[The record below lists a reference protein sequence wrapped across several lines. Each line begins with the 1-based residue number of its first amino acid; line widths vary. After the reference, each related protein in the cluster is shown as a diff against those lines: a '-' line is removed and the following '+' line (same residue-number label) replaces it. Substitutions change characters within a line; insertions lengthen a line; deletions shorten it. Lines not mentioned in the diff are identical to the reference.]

1 MINVGLFGNLF
12 DFNGDGKLDAIEQ
25 AAEFGAFM
33 QMIDSAKKDELI
45 AAGLDPAE
53 LESMDD
59 FERREAIKNAG
70 LNPDDY
76 DF

>member
-1 MINVGLFGNLF
+1 MVIFGNLF
-12 DFNGDGKLDAIEQ
+12 DFNGDGKLDTFEK

>member
-1 MINVGLFGNLF
+1 MGLFGNLF
-12 DFNGDGKLDAIEQ
+12 DLNGDGKLDAFEK

>member
-1 MINVGLFGNLF
+1 MGLFDNLF
-12 DFNGDGKLDAIEQ
+12 DLNGDGKLDAFEK

-33 QMIDSAKKDELI
+33 QMIDSVKKDELI
-45 AAGLDPAE
+45 AVGLDPAE